1 MSEPLLTPEAWEHMN
16 RMLHEYGD
24 SGTVIDVGAAHY
36 GTRRASAWG
45 LRGYFTWED
54 VDALREVVKQARS
67 AWRVYGAD
75 HPAAVRAWDVADRLA
90 ALLPPRDD
98 AS

>member
-1 MSEPLLTPEAWEHMN
+1 MSKLSERLVWEARFIEDAGRFEGSAERLALLLREAAIALKERQAEPVE
-16 RMLHEYGD
+16 
-24 SGTVIDVGAAHY
+24 
-36 GTRRASAWG
+36 
-45 LRGYFTWED
+45 FTWED

-90 ALLPPRDD
+90 ALLPPREEG
-98 AS
+98 